1 MVFFEFDSARLTP
14 EATSILQQAVEKFR
28 QGGSPSIQVEGHADR
43 AGTDQY
49 NEGLSKRRAEA
60 VRNYLQRQ
68 GIPANN
74 ISVQAFGESRPLVQ
88 TADGV
93 REPQNRRVEIRTQ

>member
-1 MVFFEFDSARLTP
+1 LTP
-14 EATSILQQAVEKFR
+14 EATNVLQQAVEKFR
-28 QGGSPSIQVEGHADR
+28 QGGNPSIVVEGHADR
-43 AGTDQY
+43 SGTDQY

-68 GIPANN
+68 GIASGN
-74 ISVQAFGESRPLVQ
+74 ISVEAFGESRPLVN

-93 REPQNRRVEIRTQ
+93 REPQNRRVEIRTK